1 MMLILLLML
10 LTTTASSAT
19 KMECETP
26 VTGRRILRCENDED
40 IFYSQENS
48 ISCKI
53 KEKKETKKKVA
64 VPSILRKRYGRCDIN
79 PYHSDCIAKNGVP
92 KGFDKE
98 IVTPKALACAASFTK
113 CLGTDTLTS
122 KCFDT
127 FGACISEEA
136 K

>member
-26 VTGRRILRCENDED
+26 VTGRRILRCENDEA
-40 IFYSQENS
+40 ICYSSVNS
-48 ISCKI
+48 ISCNL
-53 KEKKETKKKVA
+53 KERKKTKNKVV

-92 KGFDKE
+92 KGSKE
-98 IVTPKALACAASFTK
+98 RVTTEAKACAASFTK